1 MYAKIDSKVLFMKQL
16 VLIRHGQSLWNAEN
30 KFTGWVDSSL
40 SQRGIQEAIKAG
52 KLIKEFD
59 LDIQIAFTS
68 FLSRAIDTLNILL
81 KEINKSNLI
90 VNKTWNLNERHY
102 GSLTGLNKEE
112 TKKEIGESQFLK
124 YRRSW
129 ETAPP
134 PIQKNDKNIL
144 LYGSLN
150 KTIPE
155 DKIPLTESLKDT
167 YNRVIKYYKSEIIDN
182 LSKNNAIIIAAHG
195 NSLRALCKYLFQ
207 ISDFE
212 INSLEIP
219 TGNPMIINFKDNLKI
234 DNALYLDKDRAKP
247 ILRFD

>member
-1 MYAKIDSKVLFMKQL
+1 MKQL

-30 KFTGWVDSSL
+30 KFTGWVDSPL

-68 FLSRAIDTLNILL
+68 FLSRAINTLNILL
-81 KEINKSNLI
+81 KEINKSNLT

-112 TKKEIGESQFLK
+112 TKKEIGESLFLK

-134 PIQKNDKNIL
+134 PIKENDKNIL
-144 LYGSLN
+144 QYGSLN
-150 KTIPE
+150 KTIPK
-155 DKIPLTESLKDT
+155 DKIPCTESLKDT

-182 LSKNNAIIIAAHG
+182 LSNYNAIIIAAHG
-195 NSLRALCKYLFQ
+195 NSLRALCKNLFSLDNNQ
-207 ISDFE
+207 IS
-212 INSLEIP
+212 NLEIP
-219 TGNPMIINFKDNLKI
+219 TGNPLTIELGEKLEITKCE
-234 DNALYLDKDRAKP
+234 YLDKQRAKN
-247 ILRFD
+247 LLVF